1 MAEKVPTLVQG
12 ELFSAEQ
19 AEGATRGY
27 RGTIAAKVAGI
38 TYRQL
43 DYWARKRIVE
53 PSIKASHG
61 SGSRRL
67 YSFKDVVILAVLK
80 RLLDAGVNL
89 VNATSTVAYLERRT
103 VSQLEHVTVVCDGD
117 QVSECS
123 GPDQVFAL
131 MQSGRAVFAISVG
144 AIWHRMDLELQTCD
158 HVDLTTGQLTPGL
171 PERPIDELTAMRLR
185 QRLEHQHERRQ
196 RAA

>member
-1 MAEKVPTLVQG
+1 MAEEAPMLVQG
-12 ELFSAEQ
+12 ELFSPEQ
-19 AEGATRGY
+19 AEGTTRGY
-27 RGTIAAKVAGI
+27 RGTAAAKVAGI

-103 VSQLEHVTVVCDGD
+103 VGQLEHVTVVCDGD
-117 QVSECS
+117 EVTECS
-123 GPDQVFAL
+123 SPDQVFAL

-185 QRLEHQHERRQ
+185 QRLEHQHEQRQ

>member
-1 MAEKVPTLVQG
+1 MAGEMPTLVQG
-12 ELFSAEQ
+12 ELFSPEQ
-19 AEGATRGY
+19 AEGTTRGY
-27 RGTIAAKVAGI
+27 RGTVAAKVAGI

-89 VNATSTVAYLERRT
+89 VNATNTVNYLERRT
-103 VSQLEHVTVVCDGD
+103 VGQLEHVTVVCDGD
-117 QVSECS
+117 QVTECS

-144 AIWHRMDLELQTCD
+144 AIWHRIDLELQTCD
-158 HVDLTTGQLTPGL
+158 HVDLTTGQLTPSL

-185 QRLEHQHERRQ
+185 QRLEQQHEQRQ

>member
-1 MAEKVPTLVQG
+1 MAGEMPTLVQG
-12 ELFSAEQ
+12 ELFSPEQ
-19 AEGATRGY
+19 AEGTTRGY
-27 RGTIAAKVAGI
+27 RGTVAAQVAGI

-89 VNATSTVAYLERRT
+89 VNATNTVNYLERRT
-103 VSQLEHVTVVCDGD
+103 VGQLEHVTVVCDGD
-117 QVSECS
+117 QVTECS

-185 QRLEHQHERRQ
+185 QRLEQQHEQRQ

>member
-1 MAEKVPTLVQG
+1 MAEEAPMLVQG
-12 ELFSAEQ
+12 ELFSPEQ
-19 AEGATRGY
+19 AEGTTRGY
-27 RGTIAAKVAGI
+27 RGTVAAKVAGI
-38 TYRQL
+38 T
-43 DYWARKRIVE
+43 YWARKRIVE

-103 VSQLEHVTVVCDGD
+103 VGQLEHVTVVCDGD
-117 QVSECS
+117 EVTECS

-185 QRLEHQHERRQ
+185 QRLEHQHEQRQ

>member
-1 MAEKVPTLVQG
+1 MPVSTWSTLRALWLILSG
-12 ELFSAEQ
+12 
-19 AEGATRGY
+19 G
-27 RGTIAAKVAGI
+27 
-38 TYRQL
+38 
-43 DYWARKRIVE
+43 
-53 PSIKASHG
+53 PS
-61 SGSRRL
+61 
-67 YSFKDVVILAVLK
+67 
-80 RLLDAGVNL
+80 
-89 VNATSTVAYLERRT
+89 
-103 VSQLEHVTVVCDGD
+103 VSLTVVCDGD
-117 QVSECS
+117 EVTECS

-185 QRLEHQHERRQ
+185 QRLEHQHEQRQ

>member
-1 MAEKVPTLVQG
+1 MAGEMPTLVQG
-12 ELFSAEQ
+12 ELFSPEQ
-19 AEGATRGY
+19 AEGTTRGY
-27 RGTIAAKVAGI
+27 RGTVAAKVAGI

-89 VNATSTVAYLERRT
+89 VNATNTVNYLERRT
-103 VSQLEHVTVVCDGD
+103 VGQLEHVTVVCDGD
-117 QVSECS
+117 QVTECS

-131 MQSGRAVFAISVG
+131 MQSGRAVFAIS
-144 AIWHRMDLELQTCD
+144 
-158 HVDLTTGQLTPGL
+158 VDLTTGQLTPGL

-185 QRLEHQHERRQ
+185 QRLEQQHEQRQ